1 MAGGGTGSN
10 STSDNSTSDNS
21 TSDNSTSDNSTSDN
35 STSDNDNQGLPTFS
49 SRDWVATAAGLAE
62 RRPDAAIIGA
72 PFDINTTHRAG
83 ARFGPRA
90 LRSAAYDPGTY
101 HLDLGLDIFEWLDV
115 VDAGDAYCPHGLT
128 PPSHRNIEAKVADV
142 LRADAFPVIIGGDHS
157 ITYPAA
163 TAVARR
169 FGWGKV
175 GLLHFDAHADTAD
188 SIEGNLHSHGT
199 PMRRLIESGAIRG
212 RNFVQ
217 VGLRGY
223 WPPPEVFDWMREKEM
238 TWHLMHDV
246 WNRGMRPVI
255 ADAIARAGDGCDWLY
270 LSVDIDVL
278 DPGFAPGTGTPEP
291 GGMNPADLLRA
302 VRSIALETPLV
313 ALDVVEVSP
322 PYDQA
327 ESTVNNAH
335 RVVLETLA
343 ALANKKREQAGGAV
357 TRPGSRP
364 DPATLRFP
372 VRPDAWSQ
380 PDPSNSYSEQDHHL
394 RRHHDDH
401 A

>member
-1 MAGGGTGSN
+1 MRPPGRTRPQEVQVAKADKPESAPVSAGEYN
-10 STSDNSTSDNS
+10 P
-21 TSDNSTSDNSTSDN
+21 
-35 STSDNDNQGLPTFS
+35 DNDDQGLPSFS
-49 SRDWVATAAGLAE
+49 SRDWVASAARLAQ
-62 RRPDAAIIGA
+62 RHPDVAIVGA
-72 PFDINTTHRAG
+72 PFDINTTYRPG

-90 LRSAAYDPGTY
+90 IRATAYDPGTY

-115 VDAGDAYCPHGLT
+115 VDAGDAYCPHGQSAR
-128 PPSHRNIEAKVADV
+128 SHRNIESKVSDV
-142 LRADAFPVIIGGDHS
+142 LKAGAFPIVLGGDHS
-157 ITYPAA
+157 ITYPSA
-163 TAVARR
+163 TAVAARY
-169 FGWGKV
+169 GWGKV

-223 WPPPEVFDWMREKEM
+223 WPPPAVFDWMREREM

-246 WNRGMRPVI
+246 WDRGMRPVI

-313 ALDVVEVSP
+313 AMDVVEVSP
-322 PYDQA
+322 PYDNA
-327 ESTVNNAH
+327 ETTVNAAH
-335 RVVLETLA
+335 RVVLETLG

-357 TRPGSRP
+357 TRPGTRP
-364 DPATLRFP
+364 DPASLRFP
-372 VRPDAWSQ
+372 VLPESWSRPNGSG
-380 PDPSNSYSEQDHHL
+380 NSYDEHDHHVQGE
-394 RRHHDDH
+394 REDH
-401 A
+401 G

>member
-1 MAGGGTGSN
+1 MSTGRAGGLGNRPAQAGQSE
-10 STSDNSTSDNS
+10 
-21 TSDNSTSDNSTSDN
+21 
-35 STSDNDNQGLPTFS
+35 NDDEGLPTFS
-49 SRDWVATAAGLAE
+49 SRDWVATAAGLAQ
-62 RRPDAAIIGA
+62 RRPDVAIVGA
-72 PFDINTTHRAG
+72 PMDINTTYRPG
-83 ARFGPRA
+83 ARFGPKYV
-90 LRSAAYDPGTY
+90 RSNAYDPGTY

-115 VDAGDAYCPHGLT
+115 VDAGNAYCPHGQ
-128 PPSHRNIEAKVADV
+128 SARSQRNIEAKVIDV
-142 LRADAFPVIIGGDHS
+142 LRADALPMIIGGDHS

-163 TAVARR
+163 TAVARKY
-169 FGWGKV
+169 GWGKV

-188 SIEGNLHSHGT
+188 SIEGHLHSHGT

-223 WPPPEVFDWMREKEM
+223 WPPPEVFDWMREQEM

-246 WNRGMRPVI
+246 WDRGMRPVI

-302 VRSIALETPLV
+302 VRTIALETPMV
-313 ALDVVEVSP
+313 AMDVVEVSP
-322 PYDQA
+322 PYDHA
-327 ESTVNNAH
+327 DNTVNNAH
-335 RVVLETLA
+335 RVILEALG
-343 ALANKKREQAGGAV
+343 ALATKKREKAGGPV
-357 TRPGSRP
+357 TRPGTRP
-364 DPATLRFP
+364 DPARLRYP
-372 VRPDAWSQ
+372 VAPTEWSRPGDGTNTYT
-380 PDPSNSYSEQDHHL
+380 DEDLHL
-394 RRHHDDH
+394 LGHHDDH

>member
-10 STSDNSTSDNS
+10 STSTSDNS

-380 PDPSNSYSEQDHHL
+380 PDPSNSYSEHDHHL
-394 RRHHDDH
+394 RGHHDDH